1 MKLIPVEKPIVVQL
15 IGRKK
20 QVAIVEI
27 TEDSIPK
34 RIVVSANK
42 LIEDNSDQIK
52 ILQSDLDMGIEYGV
66 PLSDLLKD
74 RVISAQQV
82 SDELHKNGIWTAEE
96 IYSNPKVV
104 QSAILSAAKPLLADV
119 MQIAKSF
126 SRKEL

>member
-1 MKLIPVEKPIVVQL
+1 
-15 IGRKK
+15 
-20 QVAIVEI
+20 
-27 TEDSIPK
+27 
-34 RIVVSANK
+34 
-42 LIEDNSDQIK
+42 
-52 ILQSDLDMGIEYGV
+52 MGIEYGV